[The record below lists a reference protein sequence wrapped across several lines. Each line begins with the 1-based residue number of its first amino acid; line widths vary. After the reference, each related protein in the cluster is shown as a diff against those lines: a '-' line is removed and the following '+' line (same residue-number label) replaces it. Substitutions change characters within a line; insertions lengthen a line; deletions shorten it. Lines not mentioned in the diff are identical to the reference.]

1 MSFDVRL
8 QFAML
13 VLVSI
18 LVFLVDMN
26 GLVAVAMITFL
37 FLLVQRLMKQAFKWI
52 TIFMVL
58 FGCSIALSHAPL
70 EVLNYFNFIL
80 LIILR
85 FIPVLMVAAALDAL
99 PTGELVAGLKKLK
112 MPESI
117 LLTLTVALRFFP
129 ILMDEIKMINDNAYL
144 RGLSVRDWRN
154 WKHPLQLFEHMI
166 VPLLMRTLKLVD
178 DLSASASTRGIDAPG
193 EKTSLYRINFR
204 RFDVVNV
211 ILIGLIGATLFI

>member
-1 MSFDVRL
+1 MNFDVRL

-13 VLVSI
+13 ILCSI
-18 LVFLVDMN
+18 LVFIVGTT
-26 GLVAVAMITFL
+26 GLSAVAVIAFL
-37 FLLVQRLMKQAFKWI
+37 FLLSQGLIKQAFKWI
-52 TIFMVL
+52 IIFFGLLVCSVGL
-58 FGCSIALSHAPL
+58 FHAPWS
-70 EVLNYFNFIL
+70 VLNYLNFIL

-85 FIPVLMVAAALDAL
+85 FIPLLMVAASLGVL

-112 MPESI
+112 IPESI

-129 ILMDEIKMINDNAYL
+129 ILMDEIKMINDSAYL

-154 WKHPLQLFEHMI
+154 WKHPLILFEHMI

-193 EKTSLYRINFR
+193 EKTSLYQIKFR
-204 RFDVVNV
+204 QFDVVNV
-211 ILIGLIGATLFI
+211 ILIGLIGASLFL